1 VSSLEGTIMYRV
13 IFTRTLPLCSVLL
26 IQKSAPI
33 VVAKSHLKLQFS
45 PKKTNH
51 VAIAEFIKR
60 QTMEAF
66 NEKKLR
72 SYQETLRRRRKKLEK
87 AILDKRTRTRTK
99 TSFSPEN
106 KEPARKRPSS
116 KEEIDFWQVR
126 TRAWTTDACR
136 LCSRHQWAP
145 TLRARRAVS
154 S

>member
-1 VSSLEGTIMYRV
+1 MSSLESTIMYRV

-72 SYQETLRRRRKKLEK
+72 SYQETLRRRRKKTRKSNSRQEDEDE
-87 AILDKRTRTRTK
+87 DKDKLLPREQGTG
-99 TSFSPEN
+99 
-106 KEPARKRPSS
+106 
-116 KEEIDFWQVR
+116 EEETFFEGGN
-126 TRAWTTDACR
+126 
-136 LCSRHQWAP
+136 
-145 TLRARRAVS
+145 
-154 S
+154 